1 MLFKDL
7 MKKNKSENNKSTYE
21 CQIFEPGVDIFEN
34 QSEIILYADI
44 PGIDKKN
51 VNVTLEN
58 SLLKIDAKVD
68 SDEYG
73 NLKPLYTEYQIGHY
87 HREFKIGESIDR
99 DSIQA
104 SVENGV
110 LTLKLKKSLE
120 SQPRRITVN

>member
-7 MKKNKSENNKSTYE
+7 MKKNRSENNKSTYE
-21 CQIFEPGVDIFEN
+21 SQIFEPGVDIFEN
-34 QSEIILYADI
+34 PSEILLYADI

-58 SLLKIDAKVD
+58 SLLKIEASVD
-68 SDEYG
+68 SNEYSG
-73 NLKPLYTEYQIGHY
+73 LKPLYTEYQVGHY
-87 HREFKIGESIDR
+87 HREFKIGESVDR

-110 LTLKLKKSLE
+110 LALRLKKSQE
-120 SQPRRITVN
+120 AQARRITVN